1 MANSLAD
8 YRSDLDSILATAVD
22 ASTWTDAIFDE
33 GLRLALGELNNQ
45 LVYEDDFEVATTG
58 YEQDLSGITDLFNIL
73 GLAYPWVEGSDF
85 GRCMT
90 DWRWVGHNLVYF
102 VDVQPQDGE
111 IIRVRYSKLHK
122 IDDLDSAASTT
133 VPDAYRRLVGLWAAA
148 YCCDLRVRQISED
161 PALPR
166 AAAGDLRQVASG
178 FRQLAKERISHIPPS
193 KAINWYN
200 LGL

>member
-1 MANSLAD
+1 MTTITD

-33 GLRLALGELNNQ
+33 GLRLALGELNSQ
-45 LVYEDDFEVATTG
+45 LVYEDDFEVQTTG
-58 YEQDLSGITDLFNIL
+58 YEQDLSGITDLFNIS
-73 GLAYPWVEGSDF
+73 GLAYPWVEGSAF
-85 GRCMT
+85 GECAVG
-90 DWRWVGHNLVYF
+90 WRWVGHNLVYF
-102 VDVQPQDGE
+102 VDVEPQDGE
-111 IIRVRYSKLHK
+111 IIRVRYGKLHK
-122 IDDLDSAASTT
+122 IQSLDSAASTT
-133 VPDAYRRLVGLWAAA
+133 VAEAHRRLVGLWAAA

-166 AAAGDLRQVASG
+166 AAAGDLRQVAAD
-178 FRQLAKERISHIPPS
+178 FREMAKECISHIAPS